1 MRYQAALRPD
11 RPDWAGEAP
20 SAPWGGMQGSP
31 EQSRR
36 TAMAAFRLDRC
47 RRLDLAA
54 TDPISGALATGRGA
68 HDRLRARPLHDRRR
82 AIFARSLRRG
92 SGAACNESSSSMRS
106 EEHTSELQ
114 SLMRISYAVFSL
126 KKKNTN

>member
-1 MRYQAALRPD
+1 MDQIGRDERIRTSDPHTPSVMRYQAALRPD

-20 SAPWGGMQGSP
+20 SAPWRGMQGSP

-54 TDPISGALATGRGA
+54 TDPISGAL
-68 HDRLRARPLHDRRR
+68 DRKRVGVGKRVSVRVGLGVRR
-82 AIFARSLRRG
+82 I
-92 SGAACNESSSSMRS
+92 
-106 EEHTSELQ
+106 
-114 SLMRISYAVFSL
+114 I
-126 KKKNTN
+126 KKKKKQK

>member
-1 MRYQAALRPD
+1 MDQIGRDERIRTSDPHTPSVMRYQAALRPD

-20 SAPWGGMQGSP
+20 SAPWRGMQGSP

-68 HDRLRARPLHDRRR
+68 HDRRT
-82 AIFARSLRRG
+82 
-92 SGAACNESSSSMRS
+92 

-114 SLMRISYAVFSL
+114 SLMRHSYAVFCL
-126 KKKNTN
+126 K